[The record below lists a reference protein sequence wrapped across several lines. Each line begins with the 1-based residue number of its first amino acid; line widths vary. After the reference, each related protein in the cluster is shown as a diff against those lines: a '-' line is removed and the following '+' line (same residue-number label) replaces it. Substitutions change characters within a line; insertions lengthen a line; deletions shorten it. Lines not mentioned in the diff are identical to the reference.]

1 MTRSAPGESSQ
12 HRVGRLPDSAVALH
26 DPVTFAGEHHL
37 PLAPGGDGYLGYRKA
52 GGHRGLRSTT
62 RSPSFVAWTATAPFR
77 SSSSLAREISSSGTP
92 CARASCASL
101 ATEGGRAIA
110 ESTSDAVSA
119 GGGGEPSARA
129 AARNFRT
136 IPSLG
141 AISSPT
147 TEIAV
152 APSTSMS

>member
-37 PLAPGGDGYLGYRKA
+37 PLAPGGDGHLGYRKA

-62 RSPSFVAWTATAPFR
+62 RSPSLVAWTATAPFR

-92 CARASCASL
+92 CARASCASF
-101 ATEGGRAIA
+101 ARDGGRA
-110 ESTSDAVSA
+110 V
-119 GGGGEPSARA
+119 R
-129 AARNFRT
+129 
-136 IPSLG
+136 L
-141 AISSPT
+141 
-147 TEIAV
+147 AV
-152 APSTSMS
+152 AGLAGDDLQAQLAGSPDILDRRAERLALG